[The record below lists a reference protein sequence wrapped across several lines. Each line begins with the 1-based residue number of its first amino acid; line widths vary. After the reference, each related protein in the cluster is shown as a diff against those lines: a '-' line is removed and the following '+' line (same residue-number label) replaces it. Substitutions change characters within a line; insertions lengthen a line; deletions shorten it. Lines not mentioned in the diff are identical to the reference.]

1 GQLVQNGRVFQGRN
15 ILRNGLVLGNDP
27 QQSAHDLAGPCLGQV
42 FANSNFTR
50 LGNRPDLLADP
61 VTKLPCNCRS
71 FFAFRYRT
79 LEHNEG
85 NHGFTC
91 RGIRAPHDSSLRYQL
106 MRDQGRFDLH
116 GSQAVARHVQHV
128 VDAAHDPDIAIFVAL
143 GTVPRKVIALGFRWE
158 VALLE
163 SFGVA
168 PDRPD
173 HGWPGFLDH
182 QGTPLSGRYFLA
194 ILV

>member
-1 GQLVQNGRVFQGRN
+1 
-15 ILRNGLVLGNDP
+15 
-27 QQSAHDLAGPCLGQV
+27 
-42 FANSNFTR
+42 
-50 LGNRPDLLADP
+50 
-61 VTKLPCNCRS
+61 
-71 FFAFRYRT
+71 FAFRYRT

-182 QGTPLSGRYFLA
+182 QGTALSGRYFLA
-194 ILV
+194 ILVNDAHLDAGQRQCAGARLQRRCAWQGSQYMSASL